1 MFGCLQHEY
10 MGYMEKKTTKRKT
23 TIITLSDHNKEEIR
37 NIDFQKQNME
47 EEFNQK
53 KQGVYQTSCFI
64 FPKFSFTFTNSK
76 NTCTIILI
84 QCSVKRTFF
93 L

>member
-1 MFGCLQHEY
+1 MS
-10 MGYMEKKTTKRKT
+10 YMEKKTTKRKT

-53 KQGVYQTSCFI
+53 KIGVYCI
-64 FPKFSFTFTNSK
+64 FSMGVVNWIGWRDLQ
-76 NTCTIILI
+76 ND
-84 QCSVKRTFF
+84 VF
-93 L
+93 LLSLGAEKHYICISGNF

>member
-1 MFGCLQHEY
+1 
-10 MGYMEKKTTKRKT
+10 MEKKTTKRKT

-53 KQGVYQTSCFI
+53 KIGVYCI
-64 FPKFSFTFTNSK
+64 FSMGGVNW
-76 NTCTIILI
+76 IG
-84 QCSVKRTFF
+84 
-93 L
+93 

>member
-1 MFGCLQHEY
+1 MS
-10 MGYMEKKTTKRKT
+10 YMEKKTTKRKT

-53 KQGVYQTSCFI
+53 KIGVYCI
-64 FPKFSFTFTNSK
+64 FSMGGVNW
-76 NTCTIILI
+76 IG
-84 QCSVKRTFF
+84 
-93 L
+93 

>member
-1 MFGCLQHEY
+1 
-10 MGYMEKKTTKRKT
+10 MEKKTTKRKT

-53 KQGVYQTSCFI
+53 KIGVYCIFSMGGVIGLDEETFKMMCFCYLSGLKSNIHVLSVI
-64 FPKFSFTFTNSK
+64 FSINVSY
-76 NTCTIILI
+76 NYM
-84 QCSVKRTFF
+84 
-93 L
+93 

>member
-1 MFGCLQHEY
+1 MS
-10 MGYMEKKTTKRKT
+10 YMEKKTTKRKT

-53 KQGVYQTSCFI
+53 KIGVYCI
-64 FPKFSFTFTNSK
+64 FSMGGVNWIGWRDLQNDVFLLSLGAEKRY
-76 NTCTIILI
+76 TCI
-84 QCSVKRTFF
+84 SGNF
-93 L
+93 

>member
-1 MFGCLQHEY
+1 

-53 KQGVYQTSCFI
+53 KQGVYQTLFYFSEIFLYLYEQKEYMYYHFDSVFSEENFI
-64 FPKFSFTFTNSK
+64 FMMIALNQMFS
-76 NTCTIILI
+76 
-84 QCSVKRTFF
+84 
-93 L
+93 